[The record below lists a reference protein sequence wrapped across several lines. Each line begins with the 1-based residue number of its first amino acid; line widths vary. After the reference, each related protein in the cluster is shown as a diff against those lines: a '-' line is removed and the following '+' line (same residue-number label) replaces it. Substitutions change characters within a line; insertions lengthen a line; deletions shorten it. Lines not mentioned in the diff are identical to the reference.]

1 MISSRQSGVFDDINI
16 ELHRTLRELTARAEA
31 KVRSGQLGLAFE
43 GLALGEH
50 AQEGGDPQ
58 QRGEG

>member
-1 MISSRQSGVFDDINI
+1 MFDDINI

-50 AQEGGDPQ
+50 AQEGSDPQ
-58 QRGEG
+58 QRDEG